1 MTQPLPCTVRDPRT
15 RPCVR
20 AGLMTPPRP
29 CSARP
34 KKLVR
39 VTHDD
44 SSPELYHMTNAPAKA
59 EKMCRYDLDQQD
71 SIWLGI
77 FNGERARMGE

>member
-1 MTQPLPCTVRDPRT
+1 M
-15 RPCVR
+15 R